1 MHDHGLPDVARKSE
15 LLGEC
20 PSLLLTRRVVVVI
33 VETAFADRNRALV
46 DQLSNIA
53 QVRTRIEANRIV
65 WMYAGGTPDET
76 TILSCDERR
85 SASGAEDI
93 LGAAS

>member
-33 VETAFADRNRALV
+33 VETAFPNRNCAV
-46 DQLSNIA
+46 GDQLSN
-53 QVRTRIEANRIV
+53 VVEVHPGIEANCIV
-65 WMYAGGTPDET
+65 WMNTRSGPDES
-76 TILSCDERR
+76 TIL
-85 SASGAEDI
+85 
-93 LGAAS
+93 